1 MRYTFS
7 MEKNDKPEQDQQ
19 KEEEKK
25 PKKKINKTILIIILI
40 AIIGV
45 VFAFLYAQAVNY
57 LTAIPETKVPNIIG
71 LEEEDA
77 LAVLKEYK
85 LNGYILAKR
94 YSEDVSNNQVIECRP
109 EVGSKVKAGRKVGF
123 IVSNGKEGMV
133 LPDLKGLSPEQA
145 ESLLQD
151 KLIKIEKT
159 DAIYSFDFKEGVIA
173 SQDPQE
179 GQYGTRDSVVKVYIS
194 KGYPVSINIEQ
205 IEPGLD
211 RLMVKID
218 LVVSQSLN
226 KEKTNIKIL
235 SIKNDSSQV
244 LYNENVMPGKEL
256 YFEIEEEIGARI
268 EVYFNNELAKTRKV
282 IIE

>member
-1 MRYTFS
+1 
-7 MEKNDKPEQDQQ
+7 MEKADAPREDRKKEKENKPR
-19 KEEEKK
+19 
-25 PKKKINKTILIIILI
+25 KKINKIVLIVILI

-45 VFAFLYAQAVNY
+45 GFAFIYSQAVNY
-57 LTAIPETKVPNIIG
+57 LTAIPETKVPNIVG
-71 LEEEDA
+71 LDEEDA

-85 LNGYILAKR
+85 LNGYVLAKR
-94 YSEDVSNNQVIECRP
+94 YSEEVSNNQVIECRP
-109 EVGSKVKAGRKVGF
+109 EVGSHVKAGRKVGF
-123 IVSNGKEGMV
+123 IVSMGKEGMV
-133 LPDLKGLSPEQA
+133 LPDLKGLSLEQA

-159 DAIYSFDFKEGVIA
+159 DAIYSFDYKEGVIA

-179 GQYGTRDSVVKVYIS
+179 GQYATRDSTVKVYIS

-226 KEKTNIKIL
+226 KEKTNIKII
-235 SIKNDSSQV
+235 SIKSDNSQI

-256 YFEIEEEIGARI
+256 YFEIEEELGATI

-282 IIE
+282 IL